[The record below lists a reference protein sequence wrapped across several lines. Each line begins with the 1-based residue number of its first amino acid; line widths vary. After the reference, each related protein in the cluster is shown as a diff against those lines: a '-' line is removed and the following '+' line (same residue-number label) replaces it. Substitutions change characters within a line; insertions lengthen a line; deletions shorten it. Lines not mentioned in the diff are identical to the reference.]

1 MNRFRRAR
9 VAELVREVISDIIR
23 YKIKDPRIEGVT
35 ISEVVMAADLK
46 SARVYFADL
55 ADGKSETHNQGLQAA
70 VGFIRRELRL
80 QLDLK
85 YIPALEFHYD
95 TAFDNFARIDG
106 ILKTLEP
113 SRDDDI

>member
-23 YKIKDPRIEGVT
+23 YKIKDPRVEGVT

-46 SARVYFADL
+46 SARVYFAGL
-55 ADGKSETHNQGLQAA
+55 ADGKSETHKQGLEAA

-80 QLDLK
+80 QIDLK

-95 TAFDNFARIDG
+95 TAFDNFAHIDG
-106 ILKTLEP
+106 ILKKLGTP
-113 SRDDDI
+113 RDDDI